1 MRIVGV
7 RGGIYLITVLDVS
20 KVGLQV
26 SCSAAFATGTRV
38 EVRCRGAR
46 VEGEV
51 RYSREVRPQE
61 IHLGI
66 EADASEETDLAHLFQ
81 INKPRA

>member
-1 MRIVGV
+1 MRIAGV

-20 KVGLQV
+20 KSGLQV

-38 EVRCRGAR
+38 EVRCRGVR
-46 VEGEV
+46 VAGEV
-51 RYSREVRPQE
+51 RYSREVLPQE

-66 EADASEETDLAHLFQ
+66 AADASEEMDLAQLF
-81 INKPRA
+81 RS